1 MRDRLPRLL
10 IVWLLNAAALMIV
23 AYLMRGV
30 QVVDFASALWA
41 AAVLGVVNTLIR
53 PVLALLTLPITV
65 LTLGFFYLLLNGFL
79 FWLVGKLLGGF
90 EVTGFW
96 SAVFG
101 GLLYGVIAW
110 LLAWLIP
117 LGVRS
122 PGASPRE

>member
-1 MRDRLPRLL
+1 MRERLPRLL
-10 IVWLLNAAALMIV
+10 IVWLLNAFALMIV

-30 QVVDFASALWA
+30 EVVDFPSALLA
-41 AAVLGVVNTLIR
+41 ALVLGVVNTLIR

-79 FWLVGKLLGGF
+79 FWMVGKLLGGF

-96 SAVFG
+96 SAVLG

-110 LLAWLIP
+110 LLAYLIP
-117 LGVRS
+117 LGAKTPER
-122 PGASPRE
+122 

>member
-1 MRDRLPRLL
+1 MRERLPRLL

-30 QVVDFASALWA
+30 QVVDFPAALLA

-79 FWLVGKLLGGF
+79 FWMVGKLLGGF

-110 LLAWLIP
+110 LLAYLIP
-117 LGVRS
+117 LGKKT
-122 PGASPRE
+122 PGQ

>member
-1 MRDRLPRLL
+1 MSTPMRTRLIRLAV
-10 IVWLLNAAALMIV
+10 VWLMNAVALMIV

-30 QVVDFASALWA
+30 EVVDFSAALIA

-79 FWLVGKLLGGF
+79 FWMVGKLLGGF

-96 SAVFG
+96 SAVLG

-110 LLAWLIP
+110 LLAYLIP
-117 LGVRS
+117 LGERS
-122 PGASPRE
+122 KTP

>member
-1 MRDRLPRLL
+1 MRERLPRLL

-30 QVVDFASALWA
+30 QVVDFPSALLA

-79 FWLVGKLLGGF
+79 FWMVGKLLGGF

-110 LLAWLIP
+110 LLAYLIP
-117 LGVRS
+117 LGASS
-122 PGASPRE
+122 PGKSPRQ